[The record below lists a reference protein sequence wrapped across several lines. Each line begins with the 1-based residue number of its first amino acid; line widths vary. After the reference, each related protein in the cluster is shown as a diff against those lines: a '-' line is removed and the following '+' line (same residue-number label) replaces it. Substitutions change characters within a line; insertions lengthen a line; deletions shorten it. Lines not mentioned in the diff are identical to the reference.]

1 MNIYT
6 KSISLLSAREK
17 ARGVIV
23 LILAVIM
30 ALFEVAGVASVLP
43 FLSVLA
49 NPSLIESNDFLV
61 FIYEASG
68 INSIDS
74 FLYFLGFGAV
84 GVIITAAIVRT
95 LGQYALTRFAQMRRH
110 SLASKLLTHY
120 LSQPYSFFLNRHS
133 SDLSKIILSE
143 VDQVINGVFQP
154 SAIMVGQI
162 FTLIALMTF
171 IFLVDPVVA
180 VIASLVLASVYGLIF
195 YSIQAFL
202 KEIGENQIIANKERF
217 EAAGEALGGIKD
229 IKLLGREKYYI
240 EKFNDPSIRMAK
252 TISMSQVAGQIPK
265 FTIEAIAFGG
275 ILLLSLVLL
284 SRYGGHEQNALGQ
297 VLPLLGLYAFAG
309 YRLIP
314 SVQLVYFAM
323 TQVQFLSSAIDNIYN
338 DLKSFNS
345 EEISKNTDQIPT
357 IEFDTSIEF
366 RSIFYTYPKSENI
379 SINNMSFKIE
389 HGSSVGV
396 IGSTGAGK
404 STLADLALGLLQ
416 PDQGQILVD
425 GITLNSENISEW
437 QKNVGYVPQD
447 IFLVDSS
454 IKENIALGYSDEEID
469 DRKILKCAE
478 LAQLSSFIENELP
491 NQYLTMVGERGVR
504 LSGGQKQRIGIARA
518 LYHDPK
524 FILFDEATSALDNIT
539 EDHVMQS
546 LESLSSIKTLL
557 IIAHRITTLKFCK
570 KIILLE
576 NGKINAIGSFDE
588 LSVSNPLFKQMV
600 NSKAIK

>member
-1 MNIYT
+1 MNIYI
-6 KSISLLSAREK
+6 KLISLLSAREK
-17 ARGVIV
+17 TRGVIV
-23 LILAVIM
+23 LILAIIM

-49 NPSLIESNDFLV
+49 NPSLIESNEFLN
-61 FIYEASG
+61 FLYTFSG
-68 INSIDS
+68 ISTVEN
-74 FLYFLGFGAV
+74 FLFFLGFGAV
-84 GVIITAAIVRT
+84 VIIITAAVVRT

-162 FTLIALMTF
+162 FTLFALMSF
-171 IFLVDPVVA
+171 IFVVDPLVA
-180 VIASLVLASVYGLIF
+180 LVASLTLASVYGLIF

-202 KEIGENQIIANKERF
+202 KGIGETQINANKQRF
-217 EAAGEALGGIKD
+217 EAVGEALGGIKD
-229 IKLLGREKYYI
+229 IKLLGREEYYI
-240 EKFNDPSIRMAK
+240 KKFDEPSIRMAK

-284 SRYGGHEQNALGQ
+284 YRYGGHEQNALGQ

-323 TQVQFLSSAIDNIYN
+323 TQVQFLTSAIDNIYN
-338 DLKSFNS
+338 DLKDFDSQDINYKASKISKLDFNS
-345 EEISKNTDQIPT
+345 K
-357 IEFDTSIEF
+357 IELKSL
-366 RSIFYTYPKSENI
+366 SYSYPKSEGLSLNNI
-379 SINNMSFKIE
+379 NLEIE
-389 HGSSVGV
+389 HGSSIGI

-404 STLADLALGLLQ
+404 STLADIMLGLLT
-416 PDQGQILVD
+416 PDLGEILID
-425 GITLNSENISEW
+425 GTRLNSKNLSQW
-437 QKNVGYVPQD
+437 QSNVGYVPQD

-454 IKENIALGYSDEEID
+454 IKENIAMGLSADEID
-469 DRKILKCAE
+469 ESRIEECIE
-478 LAQLSSFIENELP
+478 LSQLTSFIKNDLP
-491 NQYLTMVGERGVR
+491 EGSSTMVGERGVR

-518 LYHDPK
+518 LYNDPK

-539 EDHVMQS
+539 EQYVMAS
-546 LESLSSIKTLL
+546 LEQLSTVKTLL
-557 IIAHRITTLKFCK
+557 IIAHRITTLKFCD

-576 NGKINAIGSFDE
+576 NGKIMDSGNYDKLFATNE
-588 LSVSNPLFKQMV
+588 LFRQMV
-600 NSKAIK
+600 ESKTLK

>member
-23 LILAVIM
+23 LILAIIM

-202 KEIGENQIIANKERF
+202 KGIGENQIIANKERF

-338 DLKSFNS
+338 DLKSYNS
-345 EEISKNTDQIPT
+345 EEISKNTDQIST
-357 IEFDTSIEF
+357 IEFNSNIEF

-379 SINNMSFKIE
+379 SINNISFKIE

-576 NGKINAIGSFDE
+576 HGKINAIGSFDE

>member
-1 MNIYT
+1 MNIYR

-17 ARGVIV
+17 SRGLIV
-23 LILAVIM
+23 LILAIVM

-49 NPSLIESNDFLV
+49 NPSLVETNEILNY
-61 FIYEASG
+61 IYQFSG
-68 INSIDS
+68 IKSIQN
-74 FLYFLGFGAV
+74 FLFLLGIGAV
-84 GVIITAAIVRT
+84 ITIISAAVVRT

-120 LSQPYSFFLNRHS
+120 LAQPYSFFLHRHS

-162 FTLIALMTF
+162 FTLLALMSF
-171 IFLVDPVVA
+171 IFLVDPIVA
-180 VIASLVLASVYGLIF
+180 IIACTILASVYGLIF
-195 YSIQAFL
+195 YSIQTFL
-202 KEIGENQIIANKERF
+202 KGIGHDQIIANKERF
-217 EAAGEALGGIKD
+217 EAAGEALGGIKE
-229 IKLLGREKYYI
+229 IKLLGREQYYI
-240 EKFNDPSIRMAK
+240 DKFNQPSMEMAK

-323 TQVQFLSSAIDNIYN
+323 TQVQFLTSAIDNIYN
-338 DLKSFNS
+338 DLKNFDS
-345 EEISKNTDQIPT
+345 EASDPPGNNLAKLDFKSN
-357 IEFDTSIEF
+357 IEFKSIDY
-366 RSIFYTYPKSENI
+366 SYPQSPNLSLNNI
-379 SINNMSFKIE
+379 SFKIE
-389 HGSSVGV
+389 HGSSIGL

-404 STLADLALGLLQ
+404 STLADIVLGLLK
-416 PDQGQILVD
+416 PNSGEIFIDQIRLHEG
-425 GITLNSENISEW
+425 NIRLW

-447 IFLVDSS
+447 IFLIDAS
-454 IKENIALGYSDEEID
+454 IKENIAMGITLDQIDELRIEECI
-469 DRKILKCAE
+469 R
-478 LAQLSSFIENELP
+478 LAQLTSFIYDDLP
-491 NQYLTMVGERGVR
+491 DGDLTKVGERGVR

-539 EDHVMQS
+539 EEHVMRS
-546 LESLSSIKTLL
+546 LESLASSKTLL
-557 IIAHRITTLKFCK
+557 IIAHRLTTLQFCD
-570 KIILLE
+570 KIILLDQ
-576 NGKINAIGSFDE
+576 GQIKAIGTYDE
-588 LSVSNPLFKQMV
+588 LFSSSPLFQQMV

>member
-202 KEIGENQIIANKERF
+202 KGIGENQIIANKERF

-357 IEFDTSIEF
+357 IEFDSSIEF

-425 GITLNSENISEW
+425 EITLNSENISEW

>member
-202 KEIGENQIIANKERF
+202 KGIGENQIIANKERF

-357 IEFDTSIEF
+357 IEFDSSIEF

>member
-6 KSISLLSAREK
+6 KSISLLSAKEK

-23 LILAVIM
+23 LILAIIM

-202 KEIGENQIIANKERF
+202 KGIGENQIIANKERF

-345 EEISKNTDQIPT
+345 EEISKNKDQISI
-357 IEFDTSIEF
+357 IEFNSSIEF
-366 RSIFYTYPKSENI
+366 RTIFYTYPKSENI
-379 SINNMSFKIE
+379 SINNISFKIE
-389 HGSSVGV
+389 HGSSIGV

-454 IKENIALGYSDEEID
+454 IKENIALGYSDQEID

-491 NQYLTMVGERGVR
+491 NKYLTMVGERGVR

-576 NGKINAIGSFDE
+576 HGKINAIGSFDE

>member
-557 IIAHRITTLKFCK
+557 IIAHRITTLKF
-570 KIILLE
+570 
-576 NGKINAIGSFDE
+576 
-588 LSVSNPLFKQMV
+588 
-600 NSKAIK
+600 